1 MAQDDE
7 GKADMHHRS
16 DPDRAFNR
24 RWSDDQGRVRLR
36 GETERSVTLQAVRHW
51 LRQIDDL
58 DGDER
63 VTALVCADE
72 ILAAGNLSWTDLLE
86 AA

>member
-1 MAQDDE
+1 
-7 GKADMHHRS
+7 MHHHS
-16 DPDRAFNR
+16 DPNRAFSR

-36 GETERSVTLQAVRHW
+36 GEEERTVTLRAVRHW
-51 LRQIDDL
+51 LKQVDDL

-63 VTALVCADE
+63 LTALSCADE
-72 ILAAGNLSWTDLLE
+72 ILAAGNLTWTDLLE